1 MTANVFRV
9 SSGNDENVL
18 RLTMIGVH
26 NKIYKNYGIF
36 TLSGWTVWI
45 ILLSIIAA
53 TKRETDTHTHTYG
66 QKNSHINATI
76 YQPRE
81 RFSKVRAN

>member
-26 NKIYKNYGIF
+26 NKIHKNYGIF
-36 TLSGWTVWI
+36 TLSG
-45 ILLSIIAA
+45 
-53 TKRETDTHTHTYG
+53 
-66 QKNSHINATI
+66 
-76 YQPRE
+76 
-81 RFSKVRAN
+81 